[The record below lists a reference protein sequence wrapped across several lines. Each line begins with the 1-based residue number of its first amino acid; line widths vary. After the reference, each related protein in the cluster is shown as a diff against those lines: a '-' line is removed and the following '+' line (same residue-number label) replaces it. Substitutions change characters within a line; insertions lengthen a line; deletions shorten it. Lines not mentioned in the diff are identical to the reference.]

1 MELHISDFGTANIRN
16 LAEDSYTHSDFP
28 WQKLSARIA
37 GTTGYMALECAYA
50 TVPSRTFDVYSYGVV
65 LLELITGK
73 RALVYENKH
82 IVSWVRSVS
91 DDKTNKIDKIVVS
104 YLAASFPNSAVLESQ
119 VTALLSLELRCT

>member
-1 MELHISDFGTANIRN
+1 MELHISDFAKAFSTYSWYYWLYGT
-16 LAEDSYTHSDFP
+16 
-28 WQKLSARIA
+28 
-37 GTTGYMALECAYA
+37 
-50 TVPSRTFDVYSYGVV
+50 SYGVV